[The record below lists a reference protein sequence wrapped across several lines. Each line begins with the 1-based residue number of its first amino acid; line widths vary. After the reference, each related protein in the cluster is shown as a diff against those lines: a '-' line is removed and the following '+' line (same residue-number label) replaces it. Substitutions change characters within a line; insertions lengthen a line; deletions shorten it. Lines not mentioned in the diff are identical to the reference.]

1 MRTRISTSLTEAQ
14 KQHDKPRV
22 ATLRMVNAAIQ
33 DRDIF
38 NRGKGKEKA
47 DDAEIAD
54 LLLKMI
60 KQREESARLYKQGGR
75 AELEAQELG
84 EIEIIKEFLPSQLSP
99 EETAAAIATAVEQTG
114 AAGMRDMGKVMAY
127 LKENYRGQIDMAK
140 AGQMIKDA
148 LAG

>member
-14 KQHDKPRV
+14 KQKDKLRV

-38 NRGKGKEKA
+38 NRGKGMDKA

-54 LLLKMI
+54 LLQKMI

-84 EIEIIKEFLPSQLSP
+84 EIDMIREFLPSQLS
-99 EETAAAIATAVEQTG
+99 EQETSAAIANAVAQTG
-114 AAGMRDMGKVMAY
+114 AVGMRDMGKVMAY
-127 LKENYRGQIDMAK
+127 LKDNYRGQIDMAK
-140 AGQMIKDA
+140 AGQMIKSA